1 MNVPTHFE
9 MPSSALTATGRL
21 QSLRFLARVLATS
34 VVAFIVALPLVP
46 WQQSIRGEGRVIA
59 YAPLERQQSVDAPIE
74 GRVTHW
80 YVQEGDRIKKGDPI
94 VELSDNDPEIL
105 ARIRRE
111 AEAVKA
117 KVEASDLATTLT
129 EARIQSLEAAR
140 DSAVSSAKL
149 KVQMAQDRRL
159 AAERAV
165 EAAEATFQTAQ
176 LNLSRQQRLFEKG
189 LSSKRELELAELDHQ
204 RSRTEVDRA
213 HATHRAA
220 ESEVQSLLAEQGVV
234 SSSNRA
240 NIESTRSSLEKL
252 KAERAEAE
260 ADLAKVEVRLA
271 RQEQMKVLA
280 PRDGTI
286 LRVVAKQG
294 TEMVKQGETL
304 VLLVPDAES
313 RAVEFF
319 VDGNDAP
326 LVDEGKPVRLQ
337 FEGWPAVQ
345 FMGWPSVAVG
355 TFGGKVAFVDSHDDG
370 HGRFRVVV
378 VPDEKNDWPNA
389 RYLRQGVRANGWA
402 LLNRVSIGFEL
413 WRQFN
418 GFPPA
423 LDKPHDQKEK
433 SMEKEKTL

>member
-1 MNVPTHFE
+1 MSAPQMLE
-9 MPSSALTATGRL
+9 MPSSALSATGRL
-21 QSLRFLARVLATS
+21 RSLRLLSRILTGSAIFLV
-34 VVAFIVALPLVP
+34 VALPTVP
-46 WQQSIRGEGRVIA
+46 WQQNIRGTGRVIA

-74 GRVTHW
+74 GRVIHW
-80 YVQEGDRIKKGDPI
+80 YVQEGDRVKKGDPI

-111 AEAVKA
+111 AEAVQA
-117 KVEASDLATTLT
+117 KVNASDLAATLT
-129 EARIQSLEAAR
+129 EARIQSLEAVREA
-140 DSAVSSAKL
+140 AISSAKL
-149 KVQMAQDRRL
+149 KVQMSQDRRL
-159 AAERAV
+159 AAERSV
-165 EAAEATFQTAQ
+165 EASQATFQTAD
-176 LNLSRQQRLFEKG
+176 LNLVRQQKLFEKG
-189 LSSKRELELAELDHQ
+189 LSSKRELELAELDYQ
-204 RSRTEVDRA
+204 RSKAEVERA
-213 HATHRAA
+213 QAALRASQA
-220 ESEVQSLLAEQGVV
+220 EVESLSAEQSVV
-234 SSSNRA
+234 ASSNRA
-240 NIESTRSSLEKL
+240 NIESTQSALEKL
-252 KAERAEAE
+252 KAERAEAQ

-313 RAVEFF
+313 RAVELFI
-319 VDGNDAP
+319 DGNDAP
-326 LVDEGKPVRLQ
+326 LVDQGRPVRIQ

-345 FMGWPSVAVG
+345 IVGWPSVAVG

-370 HGRFRVVV
+370 QGRFRVVV
-378 VPDEKNDWPNA
+378 VPDEHDNWPST

-418 GFPPA
+418 GFPPF
-423 LDKPHDQKEK
+423 LEKPQDADSK
-433 SMEKEKTL
+433 KEKTP